1 MCVYNKKCYTNY
13 VKKVKNVECEEEV
26 SHSGLRRNNEIINES
41 EMSILLVVKLS

>member
-13 VKKVKNVECEEEV
+13 VKKVKNVECEEV
-26 SHSGLRRNNEIINES
+26 SHSGLRTNNEIINES